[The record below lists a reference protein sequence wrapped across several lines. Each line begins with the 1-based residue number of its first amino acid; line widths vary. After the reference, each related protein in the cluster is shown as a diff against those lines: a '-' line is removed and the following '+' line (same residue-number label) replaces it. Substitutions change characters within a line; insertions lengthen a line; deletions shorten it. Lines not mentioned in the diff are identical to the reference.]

1 MVRLIIV
8 LLLATALFTV
18 AGLEQHFIQSA
29 YGRLEGDTTVL
40 IARLRETPDDTPI
53 DTDENKELID
63 HMFAYWLRYE
73 RRLTMLAR
81 HFDLSLVSD
90 AIIYAKNFIHF
101 DNKEEAMAGLLRLEY
116 LIKTHSFNM
125 GTSIQNVI

>member
-1 MVRLIIV
+1 MVRLAIV
-8 LLLATALFTV
+8 LLLAAALFTV
-18 AGLEQHFIQSA
+18 AGLEQHFIQSS
-29 YGRLEGDTTVL
+29 YGRLEADTTEL
-40 IARLRETPDDTPI
+40 IQRLRATPDETPI
-53 DTDENKELID
+53 DTDQNKAQSDNMYE
-63 HMFAYWLRYE
+63 YWLRYE

-101 DNKEEAMAGLLRLEY
+101 DNKEEAMAGLLRLDY